1 MFLDPHPIMPL
12 VPFLDVVMVVLT
24 PSCMVDVCVCSV
36 KVAMCACVSVD
47 SFTVP
52 HCMVEVAMCAG
63 VSVASFTLIG
73 SCSDGDWVLLK
84 LSHC

>member
-1 MFLDPHPIMPL
+1 MFLDSHPIMPL

-24 PSCMVDVCVCSV
+24 PSCMVDVCSV
-36 KVAMCACVSVD
+36 KVAMCACVSIH

-52 HCMVEVAMCAG
+52 YCVVEAAVCAG

-84 LSHC
+84 LSHW